1 MAVCARTRWKL
12 GCHWVNRNKHYYRL
26 ETEPSLLGSI
36 CSRRNCWVV
45 LNTGQNVLA
54 KQTSHPRTDVWH
66 TTRPTPPWSPS
77 LTPFSLFQAAC
88 RARTHS
94 QAHARFTA
102 VISRLLSL
110 SRTLSGCLS
119 VVAAFCPSV
128 TLPLSSRLSVAP
140 RSFPHGFVNAVLS
153 RAPQHAVCRLG
164 VTDAALKGV
173 CLTFP
178 TCQTTF
184 FFFFVSPP
192 KPLLLKNLKLS

>member
-1 MAVCARTRWKL
+1 MTHHPPHSTLISILNTLLSISGCVSRSHTLTSARTL
-12 GCHWVNRNKHYYRL
+12 YCCY
-26 ETEPSLLGSI
+26 
-36 CSRRNCWVV
+36 
-45 LNTGQNVLA
+45 
-54 KQTSHPRTDVWH
+54 
-66 TTRPTPPWSPS
+66 
-77 LTPFSLFQAAC
+77 
-88 RARTHS
+88 
-94 QAHARFTA
+94 
-102 VISRLLSL
+102 ISFAL